1 MGADLRMGLKK
12 WMLVVKSG
20 HNGSTFS
27 SRKQDRKRAKRL
39 KKLGNVAAA
48 RHQPIEK
55 VMEEAFRGKSKSKRQ
70 RKKAARMERLE
81 KERFDSYKEAGV
93 KKTTQE
99 TRRRKRFQTDD
110 ESDSDA
116 DLTYEQYLKEVQD
129 KKRKLAMERD
139 DEKQDDIEIHRY
151 SKLLGIKEGVKARM
165 PKSFSNDGLDYLLDF
180 CDSGLRK
187 SILASSTDQEIA
199 LKGSDLSGEED
210 HIEYEVDK
218 STILHDHDSSSSGF
232 DNEGSN
238 HVNDEDCSHLSN
250 SEDSDKV
257 RSYDFQE
264 DIYGRTV
271 NRKTGQVVSLNLTGA
286 RKKLEGLDAKND
298 ARESKIEID
307 RILVGTMNRLSEG
320 TLVKSSQVV
329 SEMWQKFS
337 KNGIIITIFTFLD
350 VKACISRALSRLI
363 CVPYRLQDQL
373 LSLYALFLAYVHI
386 STSDEISAYFVEDFL
401 RRFIEDIWGVQPLD
415 DKKLE
420 NCVVFIA
427 HLLNF
432 HLVKGTVILEVF
444 EKLREHLNVDN
455 LQLIVV
461 LATYS
466 YKVLRRQFW
475 SGFSCEMSKTAAAL
489 EVAEFCDLPR
499 AKFLG
504 ESLLALQKCPPTD
517 IDTSIFE
524 HHLKLFYGLR
534 KKDKSV
540 SDKELGMS
548 LDDILNAD
556 ERGRWWIVGS
566 AYQVPNEGT
575 SAMNTAKSSQI
586 VQSFPDDIVKL
597 ARKAKMNTDVRR
609 NIFCIVATAVD
620 EDSAFEQLLRLS
632 LKGQQ
637 EREIIYVLIAMLLG
651 EKNFNTFY
659 PLLIARFCDFNR
671 RFVLTTQYALWDR
684 IKEIATL
691 KTRSRS
697 RLADLIHYLIS
708 HEVVSITVFKVVEWG
723 TLSAAVSSVI
733 RRVFKLLSSCPI
745 QKLHRIFSPIFV
757 KDKNPLLSEGLRL
770 FLSVNFP
777 DSETYRKIE
786 KISTGVC

>member
-1 MGADLRMGLKK
+1 MSLPLNMSL
-12 WMLVVKSG
+12 VKSD
-20 HNGSTFS
+20 HNGGTFS
-27 SRKQDRKRAKRL
+27 FRKQDRKRAKRL

-55 VMEEAFRGKSKSKRQ
+55 VMEEAFRDRSKSKRQ
-70 RKKAARMERLE
+70 RKKAARMERQE
-81 KERFDSYKEAGV
+81 KARVDSYDEKGV
-93 KKTTQE
+93 EKMSQGI
-99 TRRRKRFQTDD
+99 RWRKGSQTED

-129 KKRKLAMERD
+129 KKRKLAMESD
-139 DEKQDDIEIHRY
+139 DGQQDDIEIHRY

-165 PKSFSNDGLDYLLDF
+165 PKSFSNDGLDCKL
-180 CDSGLRK
+180 SLRFK
-187 SILASSTDQEIA
+187 KIFSS
-199 LKGSDLSGEED
+199 GSDLSGEED
-210 HIEYEVDK
+210 HIEDEGDK
-218 STILHDHDSSSSGF
+218 STYLHEHDSFSSGS

-238 HVNDEDCSHLSN
+238 HVNDKGCSHLS
-250 SEDSDKV
+250 SSGEHSDKV
-257 RSYDFQE
+257 SKYGDDNAADNFRE

-271 NRKTGQVVSLNLTGA
+271 NRKTGQVVSFNLTNA
-286 RKKLEGLDAKND
+286 RKKLEDLDAKND
-298 ARESKIEID
+298 AGESKMQID
-307 RILVGTMNRLSEG
+307 RILVGTMNRLY
-320 TLVKSSQVV
+320 
-329 SEMWQKFS
+329 
-337 KNGIIITIFTFLD
+337 IITIFMFLD
-350 VKACISRALSRLI
+350 VKSCVCRALSRLI

-373 LSLYALFLAYVHI
+373 LSLYALFLAYIHM
-386 STSDEISAYFVEDFL
+386 STSEEISAYFVEDFL
-401 RRFIEDIWGVQPLD
+401 HKFIEDIRLMQPLD

-432 HLVKGTVILEVF
+432 HVIKGTVILEVF
-444 EKLREHLNVDN
+444 EKLREHLNVDS

-461 LATYS
+461 LSTCMFAKVHSYS
-466 YKVLRRQFW
+466 LQFV
-475 SGFSCEMSKTAAAL
+475 STFFT
-489 EVAEFCDLPR
+489 FRPR

-504 ESLLALQKCPPTD
+504 ESLLALQKSPPTG

-534 KKDKSV
+534 KKNKSV
-540 SDKELGMS
+540 SGKELGMS

-556 ERGRWWIVGS
+556 DRGRWCVWIVGS
-566 AYQVPNEGT
+566 AYQVPNECS
-575 SAMNTAKSSQI
+575 SAMNTTKSSQI

-609 NIFCIVATAVD
+609 NIFCTVATSDD

-651 EKNFNTFY
+651 EKSFNTFY
-659 PLLIARFCDFNR
+659 PLLIARFCDFNK

-733 RRVFKLLSSCPI
+733 RRVFKLLSLCPI

-757 KDKNPLLSEGLRL
+757 KDKDPLLSEGLRL

-777 DSETYRKIE
+777 DSEKIFSRWI
-786 KISTGVC
+786 KFQG

>member
-1 MGADLRMGLKK
+1 
-12 WMLVVKSG
+12 MLVVKSG

-48 RHQPIEK
+48 RHQPVCLMSECLFLY
-55 VMEEAFRGKSKSKRQ
+55 MKSNYVSKY
-70 RKKAARMERLE
+70 RLE

-199 LKGSDLSGEED
+199 LKVK
-210 HIEYEVDK
+210 IF
-218 STILHDHDSSSSGF
+218 STVIKCALFS
-232 DNEGSN
+232 
-238 HVNDEDCSHLSN
+238 
-250 SEDSDKV
+250 
-257 RSYDFQE
+257 
-264 DIYGRTV
+264 
-271 NRKTGQVVSLNLTGA
+271 RKTGQVVSLNLTGA

-337 KNGIIITIFTFLD
+337 KND

-432 HLVKGTVILEVF
+432 HVSLLLFILEVF

-461 LATYS
+461 LATCMFA
-466 YKVLRRQFW
+466 KFTFR
-475 SGFSCEMSKTAAAL
+475 
-489 EVAEFCDLPR
+489 PR